1 MSARD
6 DKWTWVGGERV
17 EVVPDARLTAL
28 VEAIEDLRA
37 DDPGQR
43 LPAELGDD
51 LVQLR
56 HACDLLEL
64 EFAARAAAFAATDE
78 YEQQGYLNPTHWMR
92 RECRMSHQAA
102 VNAVAVGE
110 QAELLPQSTA
120 AVQAGRIGFAHLAL
134 VAGTAQALRESSR
147 SSGFEESRLL
157 AQAEAHSVGRFR
169 HDCAHARHAADAP
182 AYLAAQVDLVEARSL
197 ELMPRGDGAL
207 ILKGFLDAEG
217 GASLRTALEPLA
229 CRSGAADD
237 RGRERRLADAL
248 VELAGHHLDAGWLP
262 QRAGQRPHL
271 QVTASLATV
280 QGQPGAPGGEL
291 EFSPA
296 PIAAATVQRLACD
309 AGVTRV
315 LLGPDSAVVDVGR
328 SRRLPSAPTRRAL
341 AARDR
346 GCVWPGCERTA
357 SWTSAHHLR
366 HWGHDGPTDL
376 ANLALV
382 CYRHHWL
389 VHEGGWQLARGG
401 DQRLLAIPP
410 DRGHAPPG
418 HVPRARAP
426 DPTAALW
433 QMPLAPGP

>member
-1 MSARD
+1 
-6 DKWTWVGGERV
+6 
-17 EVVPDARLTAL
+17 
-28 VEAIEDLRA
+28 EAIEDLRA

-92 RECRMSHQAA
+92 YECRMSHQAA
-102 VNAVAVGE
+102 VNALAVGE

-147 SSGFEESRLL
+147 SSGFDESRLL
-157 AQAEAHSVGRFR
+157 AQ
-169 HDCAHARHAADAP
+169 
-182 AYLAAQVDLVEARSL
+182 
-197 ELMPRGDGAL
+197 
-207 ILKGFLDAEG
+207 
-217 GASLRTALEPLA
+217 
-229 CRSGAADD
+229 
-237 RGRERRLADAL
+237 AL

-426 DPTAALW
+426 DPTAA
-433 QMPLAPGP
+433 